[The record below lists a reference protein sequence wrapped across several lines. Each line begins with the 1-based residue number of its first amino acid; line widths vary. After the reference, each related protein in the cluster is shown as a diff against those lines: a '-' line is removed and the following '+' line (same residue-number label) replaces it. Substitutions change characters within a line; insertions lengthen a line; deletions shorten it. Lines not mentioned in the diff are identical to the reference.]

1 VLWWGLLV
9 GLVGAS
15 GRRIG
20 VCDRHPV
27 GRGGNRNFILQS
39 GGQAGV
45 RRGAVDSNS
54 ANPCRG
60 NLVDRSR
67 LSKSG
72 LAGALDVE
80 RLPCLVRR
88 FLKDHGTHSCVV
100 AGLGDN
106 QGSDERV

>member
-1 VLWWGLLV
+1 VFATAILSVGGETATLSCSLV
-9 GLVGAS
+9 A
-15 GRRIG
+15 RQG
-20 VCDRHPV
+20 VSRC
-27 GRGGNRNFILQS
+27 
-39 GGQAGV
+39 
-45 RRGAVDSNS
+45 AVDSNS

-60 NLVDRSR
+60 NLVDRRR

>member
-1 VLWWGLLV
+1 V
-9 GLVGAS
+9 GLGGAS
-15 GRRIG
+15 GWRIG

-27 GRGGNRNFILQS
+27 GRGGDGNFILQS
-39 GGQAGV
+39 VGQAGV
-45 RRGAVDSNS
+45 SRSAVDSDS

-72 LAGALDVE
+72 LARALDVA
-80 RLPCLVRR
+80 RFPCLVRW
-88 FLKDHGTHSCVV
+88 FLKDHRTHSCVV
-100 AGLGDN
+100 AGFGDN